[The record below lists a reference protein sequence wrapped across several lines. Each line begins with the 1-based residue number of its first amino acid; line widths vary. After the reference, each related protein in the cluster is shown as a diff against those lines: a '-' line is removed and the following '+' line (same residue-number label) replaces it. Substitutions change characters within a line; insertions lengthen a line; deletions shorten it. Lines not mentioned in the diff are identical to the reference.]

1 MRAYRPDQPGGIEH
15 LRLREEPDPV
25 PQRGEVLVR
34 VRATSLNY
42 RDLLLLG
49 GTYRLPGKG
58 GLVPLSDAAG
68 EVVALGPDVSRFAV
82 GDRVINSFHPNWFGG
97 RRAAE
102 PASDTY
108 GNVREGWL
116 SEYRA
121 VSENALVALPDSLSF
136 EQGATLPCAAVT
148 AWTALAGVG
157 PSDIVLTQG
166 TGGVSLFA
174 LQLAKL
180 LGARVVATTSS
191 AGRAERLRA
200 LGADDV
206 IDYVAEPEWGKAVLD
221 VTGGRGVDRII
232 EVGGPATFAQS
243 LVAAGTHGAEIAVVG
258 FLGEEGAPIGYMDLF
273 RSGVSLRKVWVGSRG
288 DTEELLRLLAVRRL
302 EPVIDAVFPFV
313 DAVEALRCFESRGNF
328 GKIVIAGSLL

>member
-1 MRAYRPDQPGGIEH
+1 MRAYRPDQSGGIEH

-49 GTYRLPGKG
+49 GTYRLPGRG
-58 GLVPLSDAAG
+58 GLIPLSDAAG
-68 EVVALGPDVSRFAV
+68 EVVALGPDVTRFAV

-97 RRAAE
+97 RRSAE
-102 PASDTY
+102 PAADTY

-121 VSENALVALPDSLSF
+121 VSENSLVALPDSLSF

-148 AWTALAGVG
+148 AWSALTGVG
-157 PSDIVLTQG
+157 VGDVVLTQG

-191 AGRAERLRA
+191 AERAERLRA

-221 VTGGRGVDRII
+221 VTGGRGADRII

-258 FLGEEGAPIGYMDLF
+258 FLGEAGTPIDYMDLF
-273 RSGVSLRKVWVGSRG
+273 RSGVSLRKIWVGSRA
-288 DTEELLRLLAVRRL
+288 DTEDLLRLLAVRPL
-302 EPVIDAVFPFV
+302 EPVIDAVFPFA
-313 DAVEALRCFESRGNF
+313 DAVEALRRFESRGNF
-328 GKIVIAGSLL
+328 GKIVIAGPLL